1 MNLPNFDFYNIRD
14 YATSLAVHDTF
25 CYIEDIEV
33 FGKMDGKFSWKIE
46 TNENESIAKGGNETI
61 EVAVRV

>member
-1 MNLPNFDFYNIRD
+1 M
-14 YATSLAVHDTF
+14 AVHDTF
-25 CYIEDIEV
+25 SVYIEDIEV

-61 EVAVRV
+61 EVAVVF